1 MKIIHPETPLESRS
15 EGLGYLNQVSHK
27 PGQLVMATYRTS
39 DDNLDAILA
48 LGILDGVGPGHYTVL
63 SVSGLQI
70 ISGIF
75 TSASDIPDS
84 STLINGEVWLWQ
96 EAVTNDLYWVY
107 LNVDSREI
115 EPVNP
120 EIYYRVVSLS
130 DMSVYWVYQG
140 SFEKVDNYYSRSD
153 TDSLLMET
161 LESAKSFTEETRA
174 GIMGI
179 LDNIRLAAGLPE
191 TYQYPGTI
199 RGAQSLA
206 DADRI
211 LQSRLEALMGTVSGS
226 LERLGLLETELAPDQ
241 TGLTRLDKVWN
252 WYDSIVRAPSYGISW
267 EILEPGVPSVGTTV
281 TLLVTY
287 TWSYSESPEIYLGTQ
302 TKTLGSL
309 GLGTET
315 GRYVWIEPVTVTQGL
330 TLEAGFVGVP
340 GSAKE
345 YEFETKPVSREITV
359 SIGSQGT
366 WLDPDQESLSY
377 TVTFTGSGLSGT
389 GTGTEICVIENN
401 QKIYVQTQSSQ
412 DVQEYVC
419 TRTVPEIPWIS
430 LENRWS
436 EIRTV
441 KTIWPVWYVIGNDL
455 GNPELARACYPVP
468 GQELVVGPLNFDVPK
483 TLTLLLPPSYGDPA
497 ITVVPTGHA
506 GIPSRGEFDNPGTT
520 QYRGKIYNQLTFR
533 DIGIGTYS
541 FIIDGLQITE

>member
-1 MKIIHPETPLESRS
+1 MNIIHPETPLESRS

-39 DDNLDAILA
+39 TDSLDAILA
-48 LGILDGVGPGHYTVL
+48 LGILDGPGPGHYTVL

-153 TDSLLMET
+153 TDSLLGET

-174 GIMGI
+174 GIMEI
-179 LDNIRLAAGLPE
+179 LRSISLAAGLTE
-191 TYQYPGTI
+191 NHEYPGTI
-199 RGAQSLA
+199 QGARSLA

-211 LQSRLEALMGTVSGS
+211 LQSRLETLRETVLSS
-226 LERLGLLETELAPDQ
+226 LEHLSLLESELAPDQ

-252 WYDSIVRAPSYGISW
+252 WYDSIVKAPSYGISW

-287 TWSYSESPEIYLGTQ
+287 TWSYSESHEIYLGDQ

-315 GRYVWIEPVTVTQGL
+315 GRYVWIEPVLVTQGL

-345 YEFETKPVSREITV
+345 YAFETKPVSREITV

-377 TVTFTGSGLSGT
+377 TVTFTGSGLSGV

-419 TRTVPEIPWIS
+419 TRTVPGIPWIS

-441 KTIWPVWYVIGNDL
+441 KTIWPVWYVLGDDL
-455 GNPELARACYPVP
+455 GNPELTRACYPGP
-468 GQELVVGPLNFDVPK
+468 GQELTIGPIEFDVPK

-520 QYRGKIYNQLTFR
+520 QYRGKTYNQLTFR

>member
-39 DDNLDAILA
+39 TDSLDAILA
-48 LGILDGVGPGHYTVL
+48 LGILEGVGPGHYTVL

-75 TSASDIPDS
+75 TSASDVPDS

-153 TDSLLMET
+153 TDSLLTET
-161 LESAKSFTEETRA
+161 LESAKTFTEETRA
-174 GIMGI
+174 GIMEI
-179 LDNIRLAAGLPE
+179 LSDISLASGLGE
-191 TYQYPGTI
+191 DHEYPGTI
-199 RGAQSLA
+199 QGARSLA

-211 LQSRLEALMGTVSGS
+211 LQSRLEALGGTVSGS
-226 LERLGLLETELAPDQ
+226 LDRLGLLETELATDQ

-252 WYDSIVRAPSYGISW
+252 WYDSIVKAPSYGISW

-287 TWSYSESPEIYLGTQ
+287 TWSYSESPEIYLGDQ

-330 TLEAGFVGVP
+330 VLEAGFTGVP

-345 YEFETKPVSREITV
+345 YAFETKPVSREIIVT
-359 SIGSQGT
+359 IGSRGT

-419 TRTVPEIPWIS
+419 NRTVPGIPWIS

-468 GQELVVGPLNFDVPK
+468 GQELSIGPLNFDVPK

-520 QYRGKIYNQLTFR
+520 QYRGKTYNQLTFR